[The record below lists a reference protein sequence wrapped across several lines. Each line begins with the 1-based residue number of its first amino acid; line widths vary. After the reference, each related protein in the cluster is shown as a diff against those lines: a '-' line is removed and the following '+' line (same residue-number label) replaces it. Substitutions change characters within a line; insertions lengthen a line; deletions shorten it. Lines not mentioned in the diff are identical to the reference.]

1 MLAMIIV
8 DQKVWG
14 FSVLKGF
21 EVSFS
26 WLAWL
31 FNKQIRTL
39 AHHIAGRAAF
49 RVCLLRFCF
58 QCALSLKP
66 SSLHMHFQLNLQ
78 LLKRLGGW
86 SARAWRVF
94 EESKGLDMGLKSH
107 RVWRVLEESKGLKG
121 LGLKSSSS
129 WRVQGVAFSKSA
141 VKLGESLKLEVIKT
155 LQCKAWS
162 F

>member
-8 DQKVWG
+8 DQMVWG

-49 RVCLLRFCF
+49 KVCLLRICF
-58 QCALSLKP
+58 KSLWSHPACTCTFSWTCSCWKDWGVGVQGLEESLKSP
-66 SSLHMHFQLNLQ
+66 KVWKL
-78 LLKRLGGW
+78 
-86 SARAWRVF
+86 
-94 EESKGLDMGLKSH
+94 
-107 RVWRVLEESKGLKG
+107 VWRVTGFEGSWTRKGLKG

>member
-31 FNKQIRTL
+31 FKKQIRTL

-94 EESKGLDMGLKSH
+94 EESKGLAISLKSH
-107 RVWRVLEESKGLKG
+107 RVWRVLEESKVLKNLWSLLEVG
-121 LGLKSSSS
+121 EC
-129 WRVQGVAFSKSA
+129 RGVAFSKSA